1 MFSSLFKKKITFTK
15 RKHRNYYVEKK
26 NLCKNKKF
34 INYIKK
40 TYPNIKKEEYIL
52 NCEDKNLIVGN
63 KIGTEGLNVVRELKD
78 IKGNVIEDKV
88 IHINSIIDED
98 ISIFDDE
105 LTELFIQC
113 CIAKNNPVSKVHE
126 FGYLIFKEKQ
136 RYIETDDGFGYYYP
150 LSPRKYYTIY
160 AVLENLSIPK
170 NVDYKEIIPEI
181 PKIPEI
187 PETPEKPIFYPPE
200 KKRNFFS
207 WLISRKD
214 PRKASSN
221 SSRKASSNSS
231 RKASNNSSRKAS
243 SNSSRK
249 IKRIS
254 SNNSSRKIKRI
265 SSNNSSRKT

>member
-1 MFSSLFKKKITFTK
+1 
-15 RKHRNYYVEKK
+15 
-26 NLCKNKKF
+26 
-34 INYIKK
+34 
-40 TYPNIKKEEYIL
+40 
-52 NCEDKNLIVGN
+52 
-63 KIGTEGLNVVRELKD
+63 
-78 IKGNVIEDKV
+78 
-88 IHINSIIDED
+88 
-98 ISIFDDE
+98 
-105 LTELFIQC
+105 
-113 CIAKNNPVSKVHE
+113 
-126 FGYLIFKEKQ
+126 LIFKEKQ